1 MEMFVFVTGLLLC
14 LVLSTAVTLYVVKYI
29 KEYQILLI
37 PAVMLTTMAVS
48 SLLYNNIIQEYFI
61 GKRITTEQICT
72 DVQKLE
78 LYWK

>member
-1 MEMFVFVTGLLLC
+1 MELIVYITGMLTCITLALLLAVWVGMSTKSPMLC
-14 LVLSTAVTLYVVKYI
+14 LLVFIVAGASSSKLYDEV
-29 KEYQILLI
+29 
-37 PAVMLTTMAVS
+37 
-48 SLLYNNIIQEYFI
+48 IQEYFI

>member
-1 MEMFVFVTGLLLC
+1 MFVFVTGLLLC

>member
-1 MEMFVFVTGLLLC
+1 MELIVYMTGMLTCITLSLLLAVWVGIPTKSLMLC
-14 LVLSTAVTLYVVKYI
+14 LLVFIVAGASSVKLYDEV
-29 KEYQILLI
+29 
-37 PAVMLTTMAVS
+37 
-48 SLLYNNIIQEYFI
+48 IQEYFI

>member
-1 MEMFVFVTGLLLC
+1 MEMFVFITGLLLC